1 MANIENGQAMANNK
15 GELFTIIKVD
25 EKAKTATLKSLET
38 GSTRVY
44 SFTTLKD
51 KRRFTFT
58 ESVEEEVEEVTPAES
73 TEDVIPEDNNLV
85 PMPGA
90 EKLADL
96 KEEVEKESRKP
107 RITITYKGVTKS
119 PKEWAEEFNLSPKY
133 IRLQLRKGKS
143 PEQIF
148 GDK

>member
-25 EKAKTATLKSLET
+25 DKAKTATLKSLET

-58 ESVEEEVEEVTPAES
+58 ESPEEEVEEVTPVEA
-73 TEDVIPEDNNLV
+73 TEEVIPEDNNLV

-119 PKEWAEEFNLSPKY
+119 PKEWAEEFDLSPKY